1 MYKHELLCMGLF
13 HFCLQLYEFQSC
25 SDLCT
30 QQCNNARRKKKKN
43 PHKLFT
49 AELLATFTNQK
60 PKSPLLYIFN
70 LFKLKKKKKTTK
82 YYFILHMFNSYTPS
96 INRNYCHYSEK
107 QIFLLFFQSLS
118 SWMRAT
124 CRDVEDVCDERVRYD
139 PREGICVNHW
149 Y

>member
-1 MYKHELLCMGLF
+1 MYKHELLCMGF
-13 HFCLQLYEFQSC
+13 KFISAFSC
-25 SDLCT
+25 MSFRAVLTCAHSSVT
-30 QQCNNARRKKKKN
+30 TPEKKKKKN

-70 LFKLKKKKKTTK
+70 LFKLKKTTTK